1 MKFRLTATSLMYAMG
16 DPDDVQRYLGKY
28 IEKIKNADTSLD
40 LPKPVI
46 EGHRVYIDLM
56 HGSQFFN
63 LAKMLDK
70 NLIIC
75 NDDEPTIEI
84 YDDWRE

>member
-1 MKFRLTATSLMYAMG
+1 MRFRLTATSLICAMG
-16 DPDDVQRYLGKY
+16 DPDDVLRYLGKY
-28 IEKIKNADTSLD
+28 IEKIKNADSSLE

-46 EGHRVYIDLM
+46 EGHRVHIDLM

-63 LAKMLDK
+63 LAKILDK
-70 NLIIC
+70 NLIIR

>member
-1 MKFRLTATSLMYAMG
+1 MKFKLTATSLIYSMG
-16 DPDDVQRYLGKY
+16 DPDDVLRYLGKY
-28 IEKIKNADTSLD
+28 IEKIKNADSSLD

-46 EGHRVYIDLM
+46 EGHKVYIDLM

-63 LAKMLDK
+63 LAKILDK